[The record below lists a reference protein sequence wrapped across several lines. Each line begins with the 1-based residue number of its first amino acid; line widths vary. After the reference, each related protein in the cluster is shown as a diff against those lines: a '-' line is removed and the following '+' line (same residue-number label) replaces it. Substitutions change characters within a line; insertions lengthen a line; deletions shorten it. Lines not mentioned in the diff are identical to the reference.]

1 MSGAVRAAERTAP
14 PAGGPSLLH
23 NMSARPRTEVAFE
36 IRPIGATGV
45 ARFRLP
51 DSTTIAGVTAEAL
64 DGELDAAWAGYGL
77 SGAALVFPWSA
88 RHAVVYERPVT
99 ATDRLLVVNVLARAR
114 AAVLLAG
121 APAVLDPEYLG
132 RDLASDDPRLVALV
146 EATGGRPIGPAP
158 TTMGEGAPR
167 PTRRVRRA

>member
-1 MSGAVRAAERTAP
+1 MSGARE
-14 PAGGPSLLH
+14 GGPVLLH

-36 IRPIGATGV
+36 IRPVAPAGV

-51 DSTTIAGVTAEAL
+51 GSVTIAAATAENP
-64 DGELDAAWAGYGL
+64 EPVLDAAWAGYGL
-77 SGAALVFPWSA
+77 TGAALVFPWHA
-88 RHAVVYERPVT
+88 RHAVVYDRAVT
-99 ATDRLLVVNVLARAR
+99 ATDRVLVLNVLARAR

-146 EATGGRPIGPAP
+146 ESTGAR
-158 TTMGEGAPR
+158 T
-167 PTRRVRRA
+167 VRQR